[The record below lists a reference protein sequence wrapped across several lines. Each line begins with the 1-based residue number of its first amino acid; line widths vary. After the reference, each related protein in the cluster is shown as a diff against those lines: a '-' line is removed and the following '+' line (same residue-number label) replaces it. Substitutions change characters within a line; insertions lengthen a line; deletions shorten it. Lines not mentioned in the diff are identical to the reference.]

1 MNEKVLCVPRKAVE
15 DYHNIDGL
23 MYCDGI
29 HDDVMLEAKLLSRDF
44 AEHDETHKQII
55 PYVILSYGHGAEDVN
70 EDNILYYIRDRRG
83 GESRLHSAYSIGFG
97 GHINDSEP
105 VATAAAREVWEELK
119 TPLTFLQPVA
129 VLNDDSTEVGR
140 VHIGVVFIAK
150 PQYSMI
156 HFTPSQEVI
165 LLGYTT
171 ANMLQGLVEDGHDV
185 ESWSVICI
193 QHLTKLINKAKN
205 VSSL

>member
-1 MNEKVLCVPRKAVE
+1 MNPHEKVLCVPRKAVE

-29 HDDVMLEAKLLSRDF
+29 HEDVMLEARLISRDL
-44 AEHDETHKQII
+44 AEHDETQKQII
-55 PYVILSYGHGAEDVN
+55 PYVILSYGQGVEGVN
-70 EDNILYYIRDRRG
+70 EDNILYYIRDRSS

-97 GHINDSEP
+97 GHINEDEP

-119 TPLTFLQPVA
+119 TPLLFLQPVA

-140 VHIGVVFIAK
+140 VHIGVVYIAK

-156 HFTPSQEVI
+156 HFTPSQEVV
-165 LLGYTT
+165 LQGYTS
-171 ANMLQGLVEDGHDV
+171 ADMLRRLVKDGHDV
-185 ESWSVICI
+185 ESWSEICI
-193 QHLTKLINKAKN
+193 QHLTKLLNKAKQ
-205 VSSL
+205 